1 MGVCLKPNDGSNPF
15 MPTAES
21 LLGVGMHQVYEPPI
35 GTKFDVVECA
45 VCISYVYVMLQTIQS
60 AYILTDHHLFILHML
75 DQSQDN

>member
-1 MGVCLKPNDGSNPF
+1 MVTGVCLKPNDGSNPF

-45 VCISYVYVMLQTIQS
+45 VCIIC
-60 AYILTDHHLFILHML
+60 FIYTLL
-75 DQSQDN
+75 DFMSLNIITLYCTC